1 MMFLTVADASLIH
14 SYLLPPMI
22 AVRSVPDGP
31 APVPDGYEPHG
42 DREDACC
49 DE

>member
-1 MMFLTVADASLIH
+1 MFLTVAGASLIH
-14 SYLLPPMI
+14 SYLLATMI
-22 AVRSVPDGP
+22 AVLSVPDGP